1 LDFKP
6 TAFQKFIAIITCRLD
21 NYETFSGAEDSIRVR
36 LKKGVSDVSW
46 QKKARNG
53 NMYVPQAAMPII
65 ENKDL
70 DHTEDTTDTK

>member
-1 LDFKP
+1 
-6 TAFQKFIAIITCRLD
+6 
-21 NYETFSGAEDSIRVR
+21 
-36 LKKGVSDVSW
+36 VSW

-70 DHTEDTTDTK
+70 DHTEDTTDTKEILDASCGSIVSHFMSEKSKIISLF